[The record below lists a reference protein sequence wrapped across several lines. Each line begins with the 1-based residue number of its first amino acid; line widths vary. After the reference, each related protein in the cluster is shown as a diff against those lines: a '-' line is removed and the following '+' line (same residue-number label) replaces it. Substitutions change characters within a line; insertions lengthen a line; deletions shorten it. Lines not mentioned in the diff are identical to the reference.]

1 MKETAAK
8 KPKVEDS
15 TERSANEEKDTYLIP
30 TESAEAKE
38 KVNEA
43 TKKAAAAMQKVME
56 ATREARQAAAEAL
69 EAAAAAEFLGKK
81 ARQAAAEAMEAAAE
95 AGGGFTLAPSTA
107 TPTAGAGYAGGISGG
122 GPGGDVTSVVASA
135 GAVPGYDY
143 VPGVGYVVGGEV
155 LLPAVP
161 GYGIAPGDGAH
172 AGGHIGYGDPGD
184 EDLDVPL
191 LHWDRAGLLVRQA
204 MKTMSPGDD
213 AETEPGYLC
222 ESCQWPLDLC
232 DCPDDPWKCPEACMH
247 HDSHRD
253 ELRTLS

>member
-15 TERSANEEKDTYLIP
+15 TEADNEEKDTYLIP

-43 TKKAAAAMQKVME
+43 TKKAAAAMEKVKE
-56 ATREARQAAAEAL
+56 ATRE
-69 EAAAAAEFLGKK
+69 

-191 LHWDRAGLLVRQA
+191 LHWRV
-204 MKTMSPGDD
+204 MTGDD

-222 ESCQWPLDLC
+222 ESCQWPLDIC

>member
-43 TKKAAAAMQKVME
+43 TKKAAAAMEKVME

-69 EAAAAAEFLGKK
+69 EAAAAAEFLAKK

-135 GAVPGYDY
+135 GAVPGY
-143 VPGVGYVVGGEV
+143 
-155 LLPAVP
+155 
-161 GYGIAPGDGAH
+161 GIAPGDGAH
-172 AGGHIGYGDPGD
+172 AGGHIGYGDPGH

-222 ESCQWPLDLC
+222 ESCQWPLDNC